1 MDSNGDKKSEMSID
15 QALREEDEELIDIQA
30 GAKEETY
37 QK

>member
-1 MDSNGDKKSEMSID
+1 MEIKKSEMSID
-15 QALREEDEELIDIQA
+15 QAFRGEDEELVDTQA

>member
-15 QALREEDEELIDIQA
+15 QALREEYEELVDTQA

-37 QK
+37 QN

>member
-15 QALREEDEELIDIQA
+15 QALREEDEKLVDTQA

>member
-1 MDSNGDKKSEMSID
+1 LDSNGDKKSEMSID
-15 QALREEDEELIDIQA
+15 QALREEDEELVDTQA